1 MPLLKRSK
9 SQKHRSG
16 AEDESDAEQLRLPV
30 LQNESAEHKRKSRF
44 ERPQSIFRRSKSA
57 SGDTSLAD
65 DLPSV
70 NKTADTAGGL
80 ETLTEADE
88 KYEGGEA
95 GQSSAP
101 MSTSLP
107 TPTQL
112 PLPPKSATFY
122 RSHSPLHGSDTESI
136 GIMLGSPRQ
145 PPIYSAR
152 TQSEE
157 VLAKRE
163 MQRRPQP
170 NRAATTAATGPPPS
184 SLDQMLTPPQTPEAR
199 KKKQSWKAFGGLFQR
214 VQSKPKVSTPPRDGN
229 AAQKRGMPA
238 PSPGYTQSPSSTPRT
253 PFVSRNMARIEA
265 RREAERSSSSVATN
279 NRLHASPHPP
289 RNQSLQ
295 PKQHDQ
301 PSTGTASPVQA
312 AVPRTPKLDLEIPN
326 AEMERYSVMFEKL
339 LEPRQSLLERRQSK
353 ARMQQPN
360 VDKSL
365 PRRPQASGDGMPQRS
380 VTSPHLR
387 NNFPLKIKVAGSD
400 ETEVEEPPTAVHQPH
415 SLQRSMTSPPNT
427 MSPMMKKSYRPKP
440 PTLSSTESDRSPN
453 TPLSDENSLPPTPT
467 TVTTVTDDDS
477 FALTS
482 HEPLPSAK
490 SRQKAE
496 EAGRRYDSGTTRT
509 AYAKSPVRDPYE
521 RVKSPEDL
529 DRQVVQVS
537 VARQVSVGRARRQVE
552 QATNSA
558 KQPLRPRVVELG
570 KHRKST
576 MVLIESGDE

>member
-1 MPLLKRSK
+1 MPLLKHSK

-16 AEDESDAEQLRLPV
+16 IEDESVAEHPPA
-30 LQNESAEHKRKSRF
+30 LQNESTENKRISRF
-44 ERPQSIFRRSKSA
+44 DRPQSIFRRSKSA
-57 SGDTSLAD
+57 PEDATPAEDSSL
-65 DLPSV
+65 L
-70 NKTADTAGGL
+70 NNTTDTAGGL
-80 ETLTEADE
+80 ETLAEADE
-88 KYEGGEA
+88 NYEGGEA
-95 GQSSAP
+95 FQSPAA
-101 MSTSLP
+101 MQTSLP

-136 GIMLGSPRQ
+136 GIMLGSPRR
-145 PPIYSAR
+145 PPLYSGR

-163 MQRRPQP
+163 MKRRPHP
-170 NRAATTAATGPPPS
+170 NRATTTAATVQPPS
-184 SLDQMLTPPQTPEAR
+184 SFDHMLTPPQTPEAR
-199 KKKQSWKAFGGLFQR
+199 KKKQSWKALGGLFQR
-214 VQSKPKVSTPPRDGN
+214 GQSKPKISTPPSDGSTTQRN
-229 AAQKRGMPA
+229 GMPA
-238 PSPGYTQSPSSTPRT
+238 PSPASLQNSSSTPRT
-253 PFVSRNMARIEA
+253 PFLSRNMARIEA
-265 RREAERSSSSVATN
+265 RHEAERSSSSVATSH
-279 NRLHASPHPP
+279 RFHASRHPP
-289 RNQSLQ
+289 RKQSLQ
-295 PKQHDQ
+295 PKTHDQ
-301 PSTGTASPVQA
+301 ISTGTSSNVPG
-312 AVPRTPKLDLEIPN
+312 AVPRPPKLDLEIPN

-339 LEPRQSLLERRQSK
+339 LEPRQSILERRQSK
-353 ARMQQPN
+353 ARMLEPN

-365 PRRPQASGDGMPQRS
+365 PKRPQASGDSVVPQRS

-387 NNFPLKIKVAGSD
+387 RNFPLKIKVAD
-400 ETEVEEPPTAVHQPH
+400 DQDTEVEEPPTAVHQPR

-427 MSPMMKKSYRPKP
+427 MSPMMKKSSRPKP

-453 TPLSDENSLPPTPT
+453 TPLSDENSLPPTPM
-467 TVTTVTDDDS
+467 TVTTVTDDES

-496 EAGRRYDSGTTRT
+496 EAGRRYEIGITRT
-509 AYAKSPVRDPYE
+509 AHEKSPARDPYE

>member
-16 AEDESDAEQLRLPV
+16 VEDESVAEHLPA
-30 LQNESAEHKRKSRF
+30 LQNESADNKRKSRF

-65 DLPSV
+65 DLSSV
-70 NKTADTAGGL
+70 NKTPDTTGGL

-95 GQSSAP
+95 CQSSAP
-101 MSTSLP
+101 MPTSLP

-163 MQRRPQP
+163 TQRRPQP
-170 NRAATTAATGPPPS
+170 NRAVTTAATGPPPS
-184 SLDQMLTPPQTPEAR
+184 SLGQMLTPPQTPEAR
-199 KKKQSWKAFGGLFQR
+199 KKKQSWKALGGLFQR
-214 VQSKPKVSTPPRDGN
+214 VQSKPKVSTPPSDGSTS
-229 AAQKRGMPA
+229 QRSGMPA
-238 PSPGYTQSPSSTPRT
+238 PSPSYTQHPSSMPRT
-253 PFVSRNMARIEA
+253 PIVSRNMARIEA
-265 RREAERSSSSVATN
+265 RREAERSSSVATN
-279 NRLHASPHPP
+279 HRFHASPHPP

-295 PKQHDQ
+295 PKQHEQ
-301 PSTGTASPVQA
+301 SSPVTASPVHA

-339 LEPRQSLLERRQSK
+339 LEPRQSILERRQSK
-353 ARMQQPN
+353 ARMQEPN
-360 VDKSL
+360 VDKTL
-365 PRRPQASGDGMPQRS
+365 PKRPQASVDGMPQRS
-380 VTSPHLR
+380 ITSPHLR
-387 NNFPLKIKVAGSD
+387 NNFPLKIKVAGNQ
-400 ETEVEEPPTAVHQPH
+400 ETEVEEPPTAVYQPH
-415 SLQRSMTSPPNT
+415 SLQRSMTSPPST
-427 MSPMMKKSYRPKP
+427 MSPVMKKSSRPKP
-440 PTLSSTESDRSPN
+440 PTLSSTESDRSPK
-453 TPLSDENSLPPTPT
+453 TPLSDENSLPPTPM

-496 EAGRRYDSGTTRT
+496 KGARRYDMGASRI
-509 AYAKSPVRDPYE
+509 AHEKSPTRDPYE